1 MLPDSGI
8 AKNLTFSKDK
18 CSYYINY
25 GIGPCNKLLLIDKIK
40 ASEC

>member
-1 MLPDSGI
+1 MFPDSGI
-8 AKNLTFSKDK
+8 AKNFTFSKDK

-25 GIGPCNKLLLIDKIK
+25 GMGPCNKLLLIDKIK